1 MKEDGRRGGKR
12 EKVWN
17 KGRRWEKKKEE
28 GEGMG

>member
-1 MKEDGRRGGKR
+1 MKEDGRKGGKR

-17 KGRRWEKKKEE
+17 EGRRWEKKKE